1 MVRRNSGGNRK
12 RKSKYGLNPTLS
24 QVGPEGQTHSGV
36 EDDDLHLCL
45 SQSQQ
50 VETQQ
55 SLDGTGVSDVTT
67 PDSDVEI
74 CQIDGESQRVT
85 RNSTKMHKT
94 TDEELVSI
102 QRQAESMKEEI
113 DDVIDDDLT
122 LMLSQSQRDS
132 GADQPSLVDLAASA
146 SQVKCNVDR
155 IEEIIQMN
163 QKTMLSQNQ
172 NVLKLISGIST
183 HVANISDRLLTLEN
197 KVESMNIKV
206 ESNTSAIK
214 AIERNMAALNAMDKN
229 KDWVIQLDQ
238 RIKLVENKLS
248 EQSAIAQVNNNI
260 HNTNDRKPTNE
271 TTCGKIVVAENAI
284 VIHNLAYRQ
293 RDVEDV
299 NKMMSRGLNLGIK
312 AKTIHRAPSRYHNA
326 GVLTVEM
333 HSLDDKAAVL
343 KRRALLSNNNQL
355 NNVVIKSFKT
365 PTHVQIENKF
375 DSLINAMH
383 MKVFNRDRSAYNR
396 INGFRPYTKGY

>member
-55 SLDGTGVSDVTT
+55 SLDDTGVSDVTT

-132 GADQPSLVDLAASA
+132 VADQPSLVDLAASA

-229 KDWVIQLDQ
+229 KDSVIQLDQ

-248 EQSAIAQVNNNI
+248 EQSAIAQVNN
-260 HNTNDRKPTNE
+260 T
-271 TTCGKIVVAENAI
+271 
-284 VIHNLAYRQ
+284 
-293 RDVEDV
+293 
-299 NKMMSRGLNLGIK
+299 
-312 AKTIHRAPSRYHNA
+312 
-326 GVLTVEM
+326 
-333 HSLDDKAAVL
+333 
-343 KRRALLSNNNQL
+343 
-355 NNVVIKSFKT
+355 
-365 PTHVQIENKF
+365 
-375 DSLINAMH
+375 
-383 MKVFNRDRSAYNR
+383 
-396 INGFRPYTKGY
+396 

>member
-1 MVRRNSGGNRK
+1 
-12 RKSKYGLNPTLS
+12 
-24 QVGPEGQTHSGV
+24 
-36 EDDDLHLCL
+36 
-45 SQSQQ
+45 
-50 VETQQ
+50 
-55 SLDGTGVSDVTT
+55 
-67 PDSDVEI
+67 
-74 CQIDGESQRVT
+74 
-85 RNSTKMHKT
+85 
-94 TDEELVSI
+94 
-102 QRQAESMKEEI
+102 
-113 DDVIDDDLT
+113 
-122 LMLSQSQRDS
+122 
-132 GADQPSLVDLAASA
+132 
-146 SQVKCNVDR
+146 
-155 IEEIIQMN
+155 MN
-163 QKTMLSQNQ
+163 KKTMLSQNR
-172 NVLKLISGIST
+172 NILKLISGIST

-214 AIERNMAALNAMDKN
+214 AIERNMAALNATDKN
-229 KDWVIQLDQ
+229 KDSVIQLDQ
-238 RIKLVENKLS
+238 RNKLVENKLS

-260 HNTNDRKPTNE
+260 YNTNEKPTNE

-293 RDVEDV
+293 KDVEDV

-312 AKTIHRAPSRYHNA
+312 AKTIHRAPSRYDNA

-343 KRRALLSNNNQL
+343 KRRAILTNNNQL
-355 NNVVIKSFKT
+355 NNVVIESFKT

-375 DSLINAMH
+375 NSLINAMH